1 MNNTVKRTAYKIT
14 AFAVTAILALGIFKS
29 VPANAAEVSN
39 TIKSFSSAPKIDGKV
54 SEEEWGKPVFTVK
67 EGEPNINIIKKDNV
81 SLEDFTADIYLG
93 YDSTHIYIAAVAE
106 YENHVNET
114 IKTGDIWN
122 GDCLQIQI
130 STTAG
135 TKRNELNFACNSIT
149 GKSMADAPQ
158 CAGTFSMQGGEGKD
172 YIITRDG
179 NKTVYEIA
187 IGIEQISKD
196 VKELTSGMELPFSL
210 AFHQNGGAFL
220 EYCDGIVAK
229 KDITLAGQLVLDKGS
244 GNSKGSAAGSDK
256 SNQDKT
262 DSDTSQ
268 TGTIL
273 LIVGIA
279 AVAIIIIVI
288 VIVIVLKRGN
298 GEEEA

>member
-1 MNNTVKRTAYKIT
+1 MADTVKRTAFKIM
-14 AFAVTAILALGIFKS
+14 AFAVTAILALSAFGF

-39 TIKSFSSAPKIDGKV
+39 TVKFFSSAPKTDGKV

-67 EGEPNINIIKKDNV
+67 EGEPNINVIKKDNV
-81 SLEDFTADIYLG
+81 KLEDFTADIYLG

-114 IKTGDIWN
+114 IKSGDIWN
-122 GDCLQIQI
+122 GDCFQTQI
-130 STTAG
+130 SAVSG
-135 TKRNELNFACNSIT
+135 TKRNEFNFACNSVT

-172 YIITRDG
+172 YIVTRDG

-196 VKELTSGMELPFSL
+196 VKELKSGMELPFSL

-220 EYCDGIVAK
+220 EYCGGIVAK
-229 KDITLAGQLVLDKGS
+229 KDITLAGQLVLGEGG
-244 GNSKGSAAGSDK
+244 GNSGGSAVNSSNK
-256 SNQDKT
+256 SNQGNT
-262 DSDTSQ
+262 QSNTSQ
-268 TGTIL
+268 TGLIIL
-273 LIVGIA
+273 IIGIA
-279 AVAIIIIVI
+279 AVAIIIIVVVMV
-288 VIVIVLKRGN
+288 VILKRGN
-298 GEEEA
+298 DEE